1 MKPQA
6 RHKAYQKR
14 ARTVLRL
21 PDLEFAKAAVL
32 DSLTSTDAQ
41 LRMRSYGCAA
51 TDAQLRMRS
60 LGRTTERHLGSKQRI
75 RSAVNDRIGI
85 EPVP

>member
-41 LRMRSYGCAA
+41 LRMRS
-51 TDAQLRMRS
+51 

>member
-51 TDAQLRMRS
+51 WVGQLSVIWVPSADAAWAA
-60 LGRTTERHLGSKQRI
+60 
-75 RSAVNDRIGI
+75 SAAADAA
-85 EPVP
+85 

>member
-51 TDAQLRMRS
+51 TDAQP
-60 LGRTTERHLGSKQRI
+60 G
-75 RSAVNDRIGI
+75 
-85 EPVP
+85 